1 MVRTSFG
8 RRVLR
13 QTNRFAK
20 EDRFRSWRCLLSTL
34 GPLTVI
40 LTITG
45 LPIHF
50 VYRLPASLLAG
61 LLFVRLFVIYHDH
74 MHGAI
79 MKNSFLGG
87 FILRLWGLLAL
98 TPPSI
103 WKETHDH
110 HHRNNARSL
119 GMVNVGSFP
128 VLTTTEYEAAGFKKR
143 FLYMASRH
151 PLVIATGYLTVFLF
165 GFCIQPLLLNPR
177 RHVDGAVSTVVHAA
191 MLTVLFLVR
200 PDVALLAVIIP
211 FSVGAALGSY
221 LFYAQHNFPAAEIR
235 TGSEWDY
242 VFAALHSSSFMSMN
256 PVLRW
261 FSANIGFHHVHH
273 LNSRIP
279 FYRLPET
286 MAALKE
292 LQSPGRTSLKPKDV
306 WKCLR
311 LKLWD
316 AERNRL
322 VSFREN
328 RKRRASLAV
337 TPVV

>member
-1 MVRTSFG
+1 MARSNFG

-20 EDRFRSWRCLLSTL
+20 EDRFRSWRNLLATL
-34 GPLTVI
+34 GPLTAI
-40 LTITG
+40 LAITC
-45 LPIHF
+45 LPIHWAF
-50 VYRLPASLLAG
+50 RLPASLIAG
-61 LLFVRLFVIYHDH
+61 LLFVRLFVLYHDH

-87 FILRLWGLLAL
+87 LILRLWGMLAL

-128 VLTTTEYEAAGFKKR
+128 VLTTTEYSAAGFKKR
-143 FLYMASRH
+143 LMYMVSRH

-165 GFCIQPLLLNPR
+165 GFCIQPLLMDPR
-177 RHVDGAVSTVVHAA
+177 RHLDGAVSTAMHAA
-191 MLTVLFLVR
+191 VLTILFLVR

-211 FSVGAALGSY
+211 FSLGAGLGSY
-221 LFYAQHNFPAAEIR
+221 LFYAQHNFPSAEIR

-242 VFAALHSSSFMSMN
+242 VFAALRSSSFMVMN

-261 FSANIGFHHVHH
+261 FSANIGFHHIHH

-286 MAALKE
+286 MAALKD
-292 LQSPGRTSLKPKDV
+292 LQSPGRTSLRPRDILR
-306 WKCLR
+306 CLR

-316 AERNRL
+316 PERNCL
-322 VSFREN
+322 VSFKEN
-328 RKRRASLAV
+328 RKRRAALAA
-337 TPVV
+337 TAVV